1 MDAVVEVVRDSSS
14 DRDRAEA
21 GIIAAIAG
29 ARAPKRGGAGHWK
42 IMLRVSKL
50 AKGGREA
57 EATIIDDAGVVVSQR
72 TVSDPASRTCLPLA
86 RAVGAWATLVL
97 DDEMTR
103 AREDGE
109 REKRDGVPVDEGSHA
124 SETRVAR
131 AADSDTGG
139 TAPREFRFDLG
150 TSMFVKSGFGA
161 GSMAGVAPFVAF
173 EVAPSWLLRP
183 SILMGRST
191 GGTALEGTNYVFS
204 TAGARVDFCR
214 RIPGNYIERRG
225 IELDLCAGT
234 DFSVLWDRDVSGT
247 RATVG
252 PSMDL
257 RGELGAGIAAEVRGM
272 GGIAWEQ
279 SQLRGQGAQSRLG
292 GAVELG
298 LSMRFP

>member
-1 MDAVVEVVRDSSS
+1 MDAVVEVASDSCS

-21 GIIAAIAG
+21 GIVAAIAG

-42 IMLRVSKL
+42 VVLRVSKL

-72 TVSDPASRTCLPLA
+72 TVSDPVSRTCLPLA

-97 DDEMTR
+97 DDELTR
-103 AREDGE
+103 ARSDSE
-109 REKRDGVPVDEGSHA
+109 REKRDEAPVVDT

-139 TAPREFRFDLG
+139 TAPREFHFDLG
-150 TSMFVKSGFGA
+150 TAMFVKSGFGS
-161 GSMAGVAPFVAF
+161 GSIAGVAPFVAF

-183 SILMGRST
+183 SITMGRST
-191 GGTALEGTNYVFS
+191 GGTVLQGS
-204 TAGARVDFCR
+204 TYEFVAAGARVDFCR

-247 RATVG
+247 RATIG

-279 SQLRGQGAQSRLG
+279 SQLRGAGAQSRFG

>member
-1 MDAVVEVVRDSSS
+1 MDAVVEVASDSCS

-29 ARAPKRGGAGHWK
+29 ARAPKHGGAGHWK

-57 EATIIDDAGVVVSQR
+57 EATILDDAGAVVSQR
-72 TVSDPASRTCLPLA
+72 TVSDPSSRTCLALA

-109 REKRDGVPVDEGSHA
+109 KREREEPPVVDT

-139 TAPREFRFDLG
+139 ITPRAFHFDLG
-150 TSMFVKSGFGA
+150 TAMFVKSGFGA
-161 GSMAGVAPFVAF
+161 GSIVGVAPFVAF
-173 EVAPSWLLRP
+173 EVAPSWMLRP
-183 SILMGRST
+183 SISMGRST
-191 GGTALEGTNYVFS
+191 GGAALEGSRYVFS

-234 DFSVLWDRDVSGT
+234 DFSVLWDRDISGT

-272 GGIAWEQ
+272 GGLAWEQ
-279 SQLRGQGAQSRLG
+279 SQLRGSGAQSRFG